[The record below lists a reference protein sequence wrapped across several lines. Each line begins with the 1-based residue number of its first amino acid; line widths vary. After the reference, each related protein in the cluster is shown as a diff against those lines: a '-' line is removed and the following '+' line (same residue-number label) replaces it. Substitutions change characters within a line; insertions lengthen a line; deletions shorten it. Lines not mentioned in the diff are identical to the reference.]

1 MCSIESN
8 PFIDRLEAFQE
19 MAHSPSIMANCQ
31 DIVDAYHRD
40 AQAFK
45 AILAAF
51 NESGFGL
58 TLRNDASNQWT
69 VILEDMSEPGR
80 YRHQTFDQRGFFG
93 HHTMDSIEEVIEDAI
108 DLGYRTVDNGRLEQ
122 LCMTDEWAEG
132 SRVGALIHQLNN
144 GQIDWSQFTS
154 QSSPTP

>member
-8 PFIDRLEAFQE
+8 PFIDRLEAFRE

-108 DLGYRTVDNGRLEQ
+108 DLGYRTVEMAGLKNY
-122 LCMTDEWAEG
+122 A
-132 SRVGALIHQLNN
+132 
-144 GQIDWSQFTS
+144 
-154 QSSPTP
+154 